1 MSRLP
6 ILLRKP
12 PSRPTNPRTYPKS
25 AQQNESGD
33 RVSRIAHN
41 AIFHSVPNS
50 KPDSEEG
57 PGAPG
62 CPAFG
67 PSVLRVRA
75 ALETRGKMGCQGLPT
90 TRKEPPVR
98 QLLISQVH
106 IRQRGCIWRV
116 RSARLR
122 PRRRSRRQSALGVR
136 RSDLRV
142 ARPRRRSRRQ
152 SALGATEQTRA
163 WRAARCS
170 RSGGC
175 FRGS

>member
-33 RVSRIAHN
+33 QVRRLIAHN
-41 AIFHSVPNS
+41 AKCDVSLRPQFHEH
-50 KPDSEEG
+50 DG
-57 PGAPG
+57 PHVQAGQRGRPW
-62 CPAFG
+62 CPRL
-67 PSVLRVRA
+67 PRLRAKRTSVRA

-90 TRKEPPVR
+90 TRKEPPVW

-122 PRRRSRRQSALGVR
+122 PRRRSRRQSALG
-136 RSDLRV
+136 
-142 ARPRRRSRRQ
+142 
-152 SALGATEQTRA
+152 ATEQTRA